1 MLAVVREFFK
11 HAVAAKAVDAS
22 VLGALYEVGDDR
34 FLPAELRAEG
44 GGLRYRARPR
54 HQLRAGRAASPEA
67 ASQAEWEALLEAA
80 TSWRERFLL
89 VLLWFCGL
97 RIGETL
103 GLRRADLHF
112 TGSSTSLGCRVPGPH
127 LHVVHRDGNPN
138 GASAKS
144 RSERTVPVVAWVLAY
159 YDRYTAERLACPAAD
174 GCDFV
179 FVNLF
184 HAPLGAPMTASAVR
198 QVMRVLSR
206 RAGLARPVHP
216 HMLRH
221 SSGSEMADAGVPI
234 ERRPG
239 ASGPRVDHLR
249 AALCAPEP
257 GSDAQRRRGG
267 RESHLAASRTT
278 PGRRSPVNGG
288 RAERAGRPSEA
299 LVPEEELRSVIDW
312 AALGRLGFA
321 PGVALFAPGAEDPV
335 FGFAVCRAASC
346 DQVVHSG
353 SLGLCW
359 RCGQLWQKAGQG
371 ADFEVFCAT
380 VPGRTRH
387 NRGGALC
394 RVCRTPGHER
404 PVRSHGLCTMCSK
417 AMANRGQSPDEYV
430 NGDAEYEAA
439 VPRPAFGRCLV
450 TVCDRWAWR
459 SRPALCEAHDETW
472 LAASGRREARS
483 GSGAPASAASTAG
496 RGSWCCAAWPSVCGS
511 RFSTPFNGQPRPGG
525 GQGPGSSRVR

>member
-1 MLAVVREFFK
+1 VVASGRAFRVELPDGRAYWTVVDEEYVRVAVADQFLFDLRFGRDRAESTTRVYAGELARFLTWCGRTGRSLEDGTLHLSRFVLVLRTTPAERAGAGQGRPPGAARINHVLAVVREFFK

-54 HQLRAGRAASPEA
+54 HRLRAGRAASPEA

-127 LHVVHRDGNPN
+127 LHVVHRDGNPE

-144 RSERTVPVVAWVLAY
+144 RNERTVPVVAWVLAC

-221 SSGSEMADAGVPI
+221 SAVICTASSARGTTESG
-234 ERRPG
+234 
-239 ASGPRVDHLR
+239 
-249 AALCAPEP
+249 
-257 GSDAQRRRGG
+257 
-267 RESHLAASRTT
+267 
-278 PGRRSPVNGG
+278 
-288 RAERAGRPSEA
+288 
-299 LVPEEELRSVIDW
+299 
-312 AALGRLGFA
+312 
-321 PGVALFAPGAEDPV
+321 
-335 FGFAVCRAASC
+335 RAASC
-346 DQVVHSG
+346 LTSIRYSVRHVRQGRYQGLSLFAAAFDLTWLTCLSSGNGRLPGTLRFPVQITAAMQLLHADVDITVIALWLGHEHSETAQIYIHADQTIKQRALDRTTPPG
-353 SLGLCW
+353 I
-359 RCGQLWQKAGQG
+359 R
-371 ADFEVFCAT
+371 
-380 VPGRTRH
+380 PGRY
-387 NRGGALC
+387 
-394 RVCRTPGHER
+394 R
-404 PVRSHGLCTMCSK
+404 P
-417 AMANRGQSPDEYV
+417 PDKLL
-430 NGDAEYEAA
+430 
-439 VPRPAFGRCLV
+439 AFLEQL
-450 TVCDRWAWR
+450 
-459 SRPALCEAHDETW
+459 S
-472 LAASGRREARS
+472 
-483 GSGAPASAASTAG
+483 
-496 RGSWCCAAWPSVCGS
+496 
-511 RFSTPFNGQPRPGG
+511 
-525 GQGPGSSRVR
+525 